1 MIDVLKAIDAGIDK
15 REAQHWP
22 VYGSTKMLDRTKY
35 VTASETGYCARKVKF
50 DKEAMT
56 ASGYEPE
63 KGTKHTS
70 DIDWGFFERGHN
82 IEAWAVELMHL
93 GGTDTPVIMTGKEQ
107 RSFVDGCQSGTPDGV
122 ILGEEGVG
130 VLEIKSIDPRT
141 NITRLP
147 KPQHIDQVIQNID
160 LVSYNMEQPPAGGV
174 LVYIDASNYKK
185 RYVFHIDFHEDD
197 AERLQD
203 RAEWIMGAQSPAD
216 LPAEGLYKDDCKYC
230 AHTAACSAIIRET
243 RKEDGNDERQAAG
256 QRLFG

>member
-1 MIDVLKAIDAGIDK
+1 MVDVIKAINAGIDK

-35 VTASETGYCARKVKF
+35 VSASATGYCARKIKF
-50 DKEAMT
+50 DNEAL
-56 ASGYEPE
+56 ANSGYVPE
-63 KGTKHTS
+63 EGTRHTS

-82 IEAWAVELMHL
+82 VEAWAVALMHL
-93 GGTDTPVIMTGKEQ
+93 GGTEHPVVMTGKDQ
-107 RSFVDGCQSGTPDGV
+107 RSFVDGYQSGTPDGV
-122 ILGEEGVG
+122 IMYPNGVG

-160 LVSYNMEQPPAGGV
+160 LVSNNMNRSPIGGV
-174 LVYIDASNYKK
+174 LIYIDASNYKK
-185 RYVFHIDFHEDD
+185 QHVFQIDFHDENAD
-197 AERLQD
+197 RLYE
-203 RAEWIMGAQSPAD
+203 RAEWIMEAQSPAD

-230 AHTAACSAIIRET
+230 AHTAACSALIRET